1 MVGATPQGALLE
13 VQQRT
18 NQRIMKRSN
27 SSAEDMM
34 RGMIRPHLER
44 ASIEASI
51 EASSGTPW
59 RIADRRVL

>member
-44 ASIEASI
+44 ASIEAS
-51 EASSGTPW
+51 SGAPW
-59 RIADRRVL
+59 RIADRRVLQFE

>member
-34 RGMIRPHLER
+34 RGMIRPLLER
-44 ASIEASI
+44 TSIDN
-51 EASSGTPW
+51 SSGTPW